1 MRLRPDNIE
10 LKHKKQDI
18 WLSVES
24 LYAVVNA
31 RLAVIRVAKTHL
43 AICGDHIAGVPP
55 VLIPNTEVKPCRADG
70 TCLDTDRESRT
81 SPHFLFLGSSV
92 GRAPDC

>member
-1 MRLRPDNIE
+1 MVWLDSTNQE
-10 LKHKKQDI
+10 KQDI
-18 WLSVES
+18 DIRSVT

-31 RLAVIRVAKTHL
+31 RDILNRVAKTHL
-43 AICGDHIAGVPP
+43 ATCGDYIAGDPP

-70 TCLDTDRESRT
+70 TCPDTDRESRT